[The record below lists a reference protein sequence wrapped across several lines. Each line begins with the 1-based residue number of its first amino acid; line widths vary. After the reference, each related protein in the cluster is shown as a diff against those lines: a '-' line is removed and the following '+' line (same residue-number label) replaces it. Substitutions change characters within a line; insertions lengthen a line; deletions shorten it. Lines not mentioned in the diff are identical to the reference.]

1 MFDKLGAMGS
11 KGAAAAKLVML
22 QNKIKKMKVVYEDK
36 GIKVEVTGEGKLREI
51 EIDGE
56 KRKEVVE
63 VVNEAISK
71 AQKKAASEMQG
82 AMGDLSKLF
91 QG

>member
-22 QNKIKKMKVVYEDK
+22 QNKIKKMKVVYEDQ
-36 GIKVEVTGEGKLREI
+36 GIKVEVTGEGRLKEI

-71 AQKKAASEMQG
+71 AQKRAAAEMQSS
-82 AMGDLSKLF
+82 MGDLSKLF
-91 QG
+91 G